1 MESDRTPTAHVP
13 LDHRHCRRLLAGSSV
28 GRVVYTV
35 GALPAVLPV
44 RYRLGRDG
52 SVLLRAAARSEL
64 VRAVSGALVAFE
76 AGEVDEADGAGWSVT
91 VLGRADVSADGAH
104 RDDPAPP
111 GARPAGQVSIRIRP
125 ELVTGRLLPDV
136 PA

>member
-1 MESDRTPTAHVP
+1 MESDRIPTAHAP
-13 LDHRHCRRLLAGSSV
+13 LDERHCRRLLAGSSV

-52 SVLLRAAARSEL
+52 SVLLSAAARSEL
-64 VRAVSGALVAFE
+64 ARAVSGALVAFE

-91 VLGRADVSADGAH
+91 VLGRADVSPDG
-104 RDDPAPP
+104 PP
-111 GARPAGQVSIRIRP
+111 PDARPADARPGRVSIRIRP
-125 ELVTGRLLPDV
+125 ELVTGRLLPDT
-136 PA
+136 PR